1 LEAPELRLIELSRIV
16 EDPEQPRRALDE
28 NSLAGLADS
37 IRQHGVLNP
46 ITVAPLAGVDGFRIV
61 TGERR
66 WRAAQRA
73 GLYDIPCIVRADA
86 DQEPADKTS
95 EQLIENLQR
104 EELAPLD
111 KAHALRALKERL
123 GATNRE
129 IAQRLGISERSVG
142 YLLDLLD
149 LPETI
154 GEQIVASPNRPA
166 DGSLT
171 EKHGRA
177 LRQLGDSPDLQ
188 QHLVEKIKGEKLSG
202 EDTNKIARALRAHPD
217 KQDEILGSA
226 IDDLP
231 RVLGRGGGDEGGAP
245 FSTGR
250 AFVSILERMLPTLG
264 EVKIGAV
271 SAGDLPAVEG
281 ALEGVRAAVDALLA
295 EVRAARREG

>member
-1 LEAPELRLIELSRIV
+1 VRPTARSRSGS
-16 EDPEQPRRALDE
+16 A
-28 NSLAGLADS
+28 S
-37 IRQHGVLNP
+37 
-46 ITVAPLAGVDGFRIV
+46 
-61 TGERR
+61 
-66 WRAAQRA
+66 
-73 GLYDIPCIVRADA
+73 
-86 DQEPADKTS
+86 
-95 EQLIENLQR
+95 
-104 EELAPLD
+104 
-111 KAHALRALKERL
+111 
-123 GATNRE
+123 
-129 IAQRLGISERSVG
+129 RSARSG

-231 RVLGRGGGDEGGAP
+231 RVLGRGGGDEGRSALQHRPGVRQHPGADAP
-245 FSTGR
+245 DTGR
-250 AFVSILERMLPTLG
+250 GEDRGGLG
-264 EVKIGAV
+264 
-271 SAGDLPAVEG
+271 GDLPAVEG